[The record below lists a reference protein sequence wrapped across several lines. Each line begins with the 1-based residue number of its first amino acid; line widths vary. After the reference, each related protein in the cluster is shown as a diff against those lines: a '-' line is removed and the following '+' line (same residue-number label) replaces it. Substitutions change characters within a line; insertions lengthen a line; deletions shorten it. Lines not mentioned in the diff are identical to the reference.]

1 MGNIKLNSSAPIFSN
16 KAVQTTPAKDK
27 NSLPPAELNKRQAM
41 EGCRPVED
49 QLSLP
54 KEKTAGISKK
64 IESFIDGGSQS
75 TKGLPSKEEFIWLLK
90 HEQQHSQQLNQ
101 GRVQLMTP
109 EERKSFDADSLKGQ
123 DLRERIKAAINQD
136 PKSAT
141 AQDMLSALNQQAKQL
156 QGYVPNNKEA
166 EAYKNQLKQLTQ
178 D

>member
-1 MGNIKLNSSAPIFSN
+1 MGQININ
-16 KAVQTTPAKDK
+16 KTTPAFSSKQTQAIINKDK
-27 NSLPPAELNKRQAM
+27 STLPPAELTKKQAA

-49 QLSLP
+49 QLNLP

-64 IESFIDGGSQS
+64 IESFVDSGSQS
-75 TKGLPSKEEFIWLLK
+75 TEGLPSKEEFIWLLK
-90 HEQQHSQQLNQ
+90 HEQNHSQQLNQ
-101 GRVQLMTP
+101 GRIQLMNP

-123 DLRERIKAAINQD
+123 DLRERIKAALNQD

-141 AQDMLSALNQQAKQL
+141 AHDMLSALNQQAKQL

-166 EAYKNQLKQLTQ
+166 EAYKTQLKQLTQ